1 MIGRND
7 MHMDAERM
15 NASSRS
21 AGSGVR
27 PGRPHPGRGPV
38 AALLVVAAILLAA
51 CSSGASSQSG
61 KDLTSAGNGTIV
73 IGYENN
79 GADPSMV
86 TIGKGYLQKE
96 LGSGVSLKLFT
107 SGPTAL
113 GAIAS
118 GSLQFMCGIGVP
130 PTLSPI
136 ASGVPLAVIWNQERY
151 TTDAGIVVKASS
163 GITSLK
169 GLAGKTI
176 AIATGSEASYE
187 LPALLTQAGV
197 PLSSVHQLNMTP
209 PEMRS
214 AWVTGQI
221 TAAIVWDPVFDSLA
235 TNGGRVLATDAS
247 LPVSGSSYNL
257 CVASKAYLQANP
269 SLAVKFVKAMQ
280 DGVAYAQ
287 SNPAQALAIMESQ
300 AGISAATAEKEL
312 KGYQIY
318 DLAQQP
324 TAQVL
329 GSGSGIPAAATTQS
343 LASNWKELYTQGFLT
358 VAPPSDMAAYVDP
371 TPAESALKG

>member
-1 MIGRND
+1 MIRGKDRY
-7 MHMDAERM
+7 MDAERPD
-15 NASSRS
+15 ASRPPACS
-21 AGSGVR
+21 VR
-27 PGRPHPGRGPV
+27 PRRRRLGRGPMV
-38 AALLVVAAILLAA
+38 AFFGIMTVLLAA
-51 CSSGASSQSG
+51 CGNGAASSSG
-61 KDLTSAGNGTIV
+61 KGTV
-73 IGYENN
+73 VVGYENN

-86 TIGKGYLQKE
+86 TIGKGYFQKE

-118 GSLQFMCGIGVP
+118 GSLDFMCGIGVP

-136 ASGVPLAVIWNQERY
+136 AKGVPLAVIWNQERY

-169 GLAGKTI
+169 GLEGKTI
-176 AIATGSEASYE
+176 AIDTGSEASYE
-187 LPALLTQAGV
+187 LPALLKQGGV
-197 PLSSVHQLNMTP
+197 PLSAVHQLNMTP
-209 PEMRS
+209 PQMQS

-221 TAAIVWDPVFDSLA
+221 TAAIVWDPVFDSL
-235 TNGGRVLATDAS
+235 TSNGGRVLATDAS
-247 LPVSGSSYNL
+247 LPMIGSSYNL
-257 CVASKAYLQANP
+257 CVASKSYLQANP
-269 SLAVKFVKAMQ
+269 SVAMRFIRAMQ

-287 SNPAQALAIMESQ
+287 SNPTQALAIMESQ
-300 AGISAATAEKEL
+300 AGIDAATAEKEL

-329 GSGSGIPAAATTQS
+329 GSGSGIATAATTQS

-358 VAPPSDMAAYVDP
+358 AAPPSDLTPYVDP
-371 TPAESALKG
+371 APAESALKE